1 MLLFIIAFTLLVRFP
16 SQKCKGNHLNRVTR
30 LLFMKPVGPWSV
42 SSYLFETEDVTVFL
56 FGFGTIKIL
65 HCVINNFQLHIL
77 S

>member
-56 FGFGTIKIL
+56 FGFGTIKVL
-65 HCVINNFQLHIL
+65 HCVINDFQLHTL